1 MTTEI
6 LEEQAALR
14 PADDDALDAQESD
27 TRMFVTFIA
36 GNEVFAVDMAPVQE
50 IIRVPEVVRVP
61 LAPPSLEGLANLR
74 GKVLPIISL
83 RRIFGFDE
91 CEYNDATRAVVIDI
105 GQPLGFVVDRVAS
118 VVGVEPG
125 KIEGVEAIR
134 STVNTDLLSG
144 LIKDVGGHAMIM
156 VLDFHKLIEQE
167 FAQIAAVARSG
178 ALASGLAAGGEAD

>member
-36 GNEVFAVDMAPVQE
+36 GNEVFAVDMAPVLE

-105 GQPLGFVVDRVAS
+105 GTDEGPDEARITLTWPLPAGLD
-118 VVGVEPG
+118 
-125 KIEGVEAIR
+125 VEAA
-134 STVNTDLLSG
+134 G
-144 LIKDVGGHAMIM
+144 KELIPD
-156 VLDFHKLIEQE
+156 D
-167 FAQIAAVARSG
+167 
-178 ALASGLAAGGEAD
+178 